1 MKRLEIKNF
10 TKACMDLY
18 SDYFDIKYC
27 TDTGDT
33 YVISID
39 TNDVVSFKPLH
50 KNHYKLAIHK
60 EEGDSEDYHMWLW
73 DMNKNISYPMNIYK
87 RNLESTTE
95 FTVFLNH
102 ILRMA
107 NEGIFDGTPGNR
119 VTIK

>member
-1 MKRLEIKNF
+1 MDIYSDFLEIK
-10 TKACMDLY
+10 Y
-18 SDYFDIKYC
+18 S
-27 TDTGDT
+27 TDMGDK
-33 YVISID
+33 YVIGID
-39 TNDVVSFKPLH
+39 IRDVVSFKPIGP
-50 KNHYKLAIHK
+50 KHYKMSIDK
-60 EEGDSEDYHMWLW
+60 EEGSSEDYHMWLW
-73 DMNKNISYPMNIYK
+73 DMNKNVSYPMNIYK